1 MWVCR
6 VEGGGCGCVGGV
18 ESSECVGLR
27 EEDGRVCRWREG
39 DGECVGLREGD
50 GECVGLREGNG
61 RVCRV
66 EGGG

>member
-18 ESSECVGLR
+18 ESSECVGL
-27 EEDGRVCRWREG
+27 REG

>member
-18 ESSECVGLR
+18 ESS
-27 EEDGRVCRWREG
+27 
-39 DGECVGLREGD
+39 ECVGLREGD